1 MPLPSSLP
9 PVNFSSCRTFLA
21 RVGDLD
27 GINIL
32 VSNKEGFDTL
42 AETSRVEGWAF
53 VRELRRTQQGAVIIV
68 AKVIFD
74 RSMSENFGSSSTS
87 TASSGS
93 SAVPSEYKKL
103 NGKWFWVLP
112 YEYRALKIDSKE
124 LVSAAQIDI
133 SLGRHRDNALLD
145 KSLLMLI
152 GGYSSLCSSTTT
164 TIISKKAPR
173 SLTLYSCMHDD
184 VFFYYLLDYI
194 EGGDLQSLCAK
205 RIHAVNAC
213 SGDSSLR
220 SIVQTLPVSE
230 SKLKKIFRDIFS
242 TLSFLHEQGFAHR
255 DVSPENILIDTDGS
269 GILIDFGAAVQMT
282 KKDKSITVDRFFS
295 DAVNS
300 TMSESDEEEYID
312 GNTLDGWLPLSP
324 PSGSPFC
331 KLSYADPQ
339 YVWRQKWYGVAG
351 DLFSAGITMFAAIE
365 GAPLYAAP
373 SALDTRFSLL
383 LPRKP
388 SEREIESG
396 SRVLEPRFREWM
408 MNRHGAIISESFI
421 DLVASLIRIAPEE
434 RPLSAASVLCH
445 RWFLDED

>member
-1 MPLPSSLP
+1 
-9 PVNFSSCRTFLA
+9 
-21 RVGDLD
+21 
-27 GINIL
+27 
-32 VSNKEGFDTL
+32 
-42 AETSRVEGWAF
+42 
-53 VRELRRTQQGAVIIV
+53 
-68 AKVIFD
+68 
-74 RSMSENFGSSSTS
+74 
-87 TASSGS
+87 
-93 SAVPSEYKKL
+93 
-103 NGKWFWVLP
+103 
-112 YEYRALKIDSKE
+112 
-124 LVSAAQIDI
+124 
-133 SLGRHRDNALLD
+133 
-145 KSLLMLI
+145 
-152 GGYSSLCSSTTT
+152 
-164 TIISKKAPR
+164 
-173 SLTLYSCMHDD
+173 
-184 VFFYYLLDYI
+184 
-194 EGGDLQSLCAK
+194 
-205 RIHAVNAC
+205 
-213 SGDSSLR
+213 
-220 SIVQTLPVSE
+220 
-230 SKLKKIFRDIFS
+230 LKKIFRDIFS

-312 GNTLDGWLPLSP
+312 GNTLDGWLPQSP

-373 SALDTRFSLL
+373 SALDPRFSLL

-445 RWFLDED
+445 RWFLEED